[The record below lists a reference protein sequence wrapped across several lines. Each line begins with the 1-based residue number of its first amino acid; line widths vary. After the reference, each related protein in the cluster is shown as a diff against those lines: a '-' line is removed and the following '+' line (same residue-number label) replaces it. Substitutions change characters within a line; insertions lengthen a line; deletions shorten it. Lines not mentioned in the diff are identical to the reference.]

1 MRGTIV
7 RIALGLWT
15 VAMVSLAAAWA
26 YMQTTYDSMTGVLI
40 AAACALVVG
49 AILTARVPR
58 NAVGPLF
65 LVAGSAWVLY
75 VFGNSYGLASLA
87 AAQPLPA
94 AYVLAWIGAWAGA
107 LLPLGIAAVLLVFP
121 TGRPVGWWRVLLIG
135 PIAGTVSCALGAA
148 IIWGETISSLT
159 TYEVDGYPL
168 IDAAFIVGFITALPA
183 TVSVFARYRK
193 AESVERQQIK
203 WLLAATS
210 LFAVAYISG
219 AVTDDSNDF
228 SWWILSAALAAM
240 PISILFAVLRYR
252 LYEIDRIV
260 SRTVSYVI
268 VIGVLAAVYLAGLS
282 LLSSLFSGSPLS
294 VAASTLAAAALFT
307 PVRRRVQAWV
317 DRRFNRSRYDTEK
330 VMDRFSASLRDGVDG
345 SEMMR
350 GWIGVVS
357 ETMQPS
363 LVSVWVRNDS
373 GTEEG

>member
-1 MRGTIV
+1 
-7 RIALGLWT
+7 
-15 VAMVSLAAAWA
+15 
-26 YMQTTYDSMTGVLI
+26 
-40 AAACALVVG
+40 
-49 AILTARVPR
+49 
-58 NAVGPLF
+58 
-65 LVAGSAWVLY
+65 
-75 VFGNSYGLASLA
+75 
-87 AAQPLPA
+87 
-94 AYVLAWIGAWAGA
+94 
-107 LLPLGIAAVLLVFP
+107 
-121 TGRPVGWWRVLLIG
+121 LLIG